1 MQETST
7 KPFLLRAL
15 YEWCTENGY
24 TPHIAVRVDNRTRVP
39 TQFVRDGEIVL
50 NISFDATTGLQ
61 MRNDWI
67 EFNARFGGK
76 SYKIEVPVN
85 NVLAIYARENGQGMA
100 FPAEDI
106 SDEAHMATDVPGA
119 EVIDEEDAP
128 EHPHSKP
135 PVLAAVDNG
144 APQSDVDD
152 GASASDAQPASK
164 PETPPDP
171 DAPKIGGRPHL
182 KVVK

>member
-24 TPHIAVRVDNRTRVP
+24 TPHIAVRVDGRTRVP

-119 EVIDEEDAP
+119 EVIDDDAP

-144 APQSDVDD
+144 ATNGDVNDR
-152 GASASDAQPASK
+152 ASASDAEHDAK
-164 PETPPDP
+164 PETPSDP